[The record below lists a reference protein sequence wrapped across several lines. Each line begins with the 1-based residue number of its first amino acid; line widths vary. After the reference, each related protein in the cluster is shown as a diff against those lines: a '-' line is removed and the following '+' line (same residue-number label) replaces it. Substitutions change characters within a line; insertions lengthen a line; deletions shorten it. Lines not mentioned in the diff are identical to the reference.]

1 MIGIIGYGMVGKAV
15 ANGFDRT
22 DTVISDP
29 AYNSTSVSDVCA
41 KNPPLRQ
48 QNNKMIMK
56 CGQKMMEQILKE
68 ILSDVIEGLARFGCG
83 LAGIPYE
90 SE

>member
-41 KNPPLRQ
+41 KNPEAIFICVPTPTEYWLRV
-48 QNNKMIMK
+48 
-56 CGQKMMEQILKE
+56 
-68 ILSDVIEGLARFGCG
+68 S
-83 LAGIPYE
+83 
-90 SE
+90 